1 MPSLRREGKLSLS
14 SGLPTAPVAFGSLL
28 CAINPWLTSP
38 VFGLEDRGMG
48 QLEPVQQTETHVEE
62 DPNRGRRK
70 EGEDGMLSGR
80 LSWEGSRG
88 S

>member
-1 MPSLRREGKLSLS
+1 
-14 SGLPTAPVAFGSLL
+14 
-28 CAINPWLTSP
+28 
-38 VFGLEDRGMG
+38 MG

-70 EGEDGMLSGR
+70 GGRGGR

>member
-38 VFGLEDRGMG
+38 VSGLEDRGMG